1 MGNCM
6 IVYIVVGNTGEYD
19 DRWKWKVKSFTSK
32 EKADSLCEALNVL
45 VKDSKGL
52 DWDERDKLMESIQQ
66 SLDPMCSIDYT
77 GTYYNIEQLEVED
90 E

>member
-1 MGNCM
+1 M

-19 DRWKWKVKSFTSK
+19 DRYAWNAKAFSSK
-32 EKADSLCEALNVL
+32 EKADDLVGALNKL
-45 VKDSKGL
+45 TEGARDLTYKERSKL
-52 DWDERDKLMESIQQ
+52 EEKICK

-77 GTYYNIEQLEVED
+77 GTYYNIQQLEVED